1 MAGEQCSINLLRA
14 VLIKMCKNIIL
25 GYTFPKKWITSLGL
39 SYLRLYVNFVNPF
52 VFTDYKGF
60 DPEWA
65 AAPINDATGGVASRT
80 YQVGMNI
87 KF

>member
-1 MAGEQCSINLLRA
+1 MVCRQLFHKGQEYHPWI
-14 VLIKMCKNIIL
+14 
-25 GYTFPKKWITSLGL
+25 YFPKKWITSLGL